1 MSDLW
6 FLILAAGV
14 LTYGTR
20 VAGHLLLSRLKTIPP
35 RLDAALNAVPPAMLV
50 TLVVPTF
57 VDGGWL
63 ERLVIVGAAV
73 LSLRLSVLS
82 AVAIGV
88 AAIALARAAG
98 A

>member
-1 MSDLW
+1 MSEFWL
-6 FLILAAGV
+6 LVVLAGG

-20 VAGHLLLSRLKTIPP
+20 VAGHLLLSRLETIPP

-50 TLVVPTF
+50 TLVVPSF
-57 VDGGWL
+57 VDGGWA
-63 ERLVIVGAAV
+63 ERIVIVCAA
-73 LSLRLSVLS
+73 LSALRLSVLS

-88 AAIALARAAG
+88 AAIAILRAVA